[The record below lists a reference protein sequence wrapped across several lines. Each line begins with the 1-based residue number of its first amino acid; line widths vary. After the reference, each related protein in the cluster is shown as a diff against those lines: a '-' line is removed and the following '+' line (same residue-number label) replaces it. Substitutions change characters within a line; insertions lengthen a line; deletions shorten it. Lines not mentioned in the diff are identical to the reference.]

1 MEKNIE
7 PCDGYDNNWLSK
19 IAERFLDF
27 PQTSQPIVDDYAHGI
42 GYVQAPN
49 VIAQNWDSK
58 QPIGILRQQ
67 LFRQAHGFF
76 AKNKKHVVLVI
87 DVIMRFGPVA
97 RKKGKVS
104 VLMHGHERFET
115 FINPDLEV
123 LPIIQPRALEAAIR

>member
-1 MEKNIE
+1 MEKNSE
-7 PCDGYDNNWLSK
+7 PFDGSDNKWSPK

-49 VIAQNWDSK
+49 VIAQNWNSK

-67 LFRQAHGFF
+67 RFRQAHGLF

-87 DVIMRFGPVA
+87 DVIMRFGPMA
-97 RKKGKVS
+97 G
-104 VLMHGHERFET
+104 
-115 FINPDLEV
+115 
-123 LPIIQPRALEAAIR
+123 